1 VEEHRARVA
10 RWAGVLDDL
19 ERQTERL
26 ETQLDGAGGDGGDL
40 PVLTWS
46 GPAEEGS
53 MPPELAARARALQE
67 RQHALIDRLEQAQ
80 ASNARHLQAVRELDE
95 RGPAGPVYIDTTG

>member
-1 VEEHRARVA
+1 VSVVDAHRARVA

-26 ETQLDGAGGDGGDL
+26 ETQLDSAGGEL
-40 PVLTWS
+40 PTLIWS
-46 GPAEEGS
+46 EPAEEGS
-53 MPPELAARARALQE
+53 MPPELAARARALQG
-67 RQHALIDRLEQAQ
+67 RQRALIDRLEQAQ

>member
-1 VEEHRARVA
+1 VEAHRARVA

-26 ETQLDGAGGDGGDL
+26 ETQLDGADGEL

-46 GPAEEGS
+46 EPAEAGS

-67 RQHALIDRLEQAQ
+67 RQRALIDRLEQAQ
-80 ASNARHLQAVRELDE
+80 ASNAHHLQAVRELDE